1 MVVKLYIVIFYVKT
15 ISSLIHGCQCFG
27 GTYYHLQTVL
37 KMEVAGSSETLVNCL
52 LEHMVSYKVCLKSN
66 ENGAIKFFIK
76 N

>member
-1 MVVKLYIVIFYVKT
+1 MSRQYLVSYMAVNVLD
-15 ISSLIHGCQCFG
+15 
-27 GTYYHLQTVL
+27 YHLQTVL